1 MNNMRLCH
9 VFEEDY
15 DTLEEVVV
23 YQFGR
28 MYELDS
34 ELANIYAFSKT
45 YTNNSYDLCKAGI
58 RVNDLISRR
67 TRDTGVMRVVKY
79 TNLLLPYFVEEYAL
93 PLAQ

>member
-34 ELANIYAFSKT
+34 ELAIFMPSVKHIQTIHMIYVRQG
-45 YTNNSYDLCKAGI
+45 L
-58 RVNDLISRR
+58 
-67 TRDTGVMRVVKY
+67 
-79 TNLLLPYFVEEYAL
+79 E
-93 PLAQ
+93 

>member
-34 ELANIYAFSKT
+34 ELAKKIYWKVVGF
-45 YTNNSYDLCKAGI
+45 G
-58 RVNDLISRR
+58 
-67 TRDTGVMRVVKY
+67 VVK
-79 TNLLLPYFVEEYAL
+79 
-93 PLAQ
+93 

>member
-1 MNNMRLCH
+1 M
-9 VFEEDY
+9 
-15 DTLEEVVV
+15 
-23 YQFGR
+23 
-28 MYELDS
+28 DS

-67 TRDTGVMRVVKY
+67 TRDTGVMHVVKY

>member
-34 ELANIYAFSKT
+34 ELAKKIYWKVVGFGVVTQIVVIQHFLTIKLCSLSSK
-45 YTNNSYDLCKAGI
+45 
-58 RVNDLISRR
+58 R
-67 TRDTGVMRVVKY
+67 
-79 TNLLLPYFVEEYAL
+79 
-93 PLAQ
+93 

>member
-45 YTNNSYDLCKAGI
+45 YTNNSYENTNFNMKPIFYGTKTEILIQEKIMLI
-58 RVNDLISRR
+58 R
-67 TRDTGVMRVVKY
+67 
-79 TNLLLPYFVEEYAL
+79 YFVEHQQL
-93 PLAQ
+93 PPGNKRFH